1 MKYVDLI
8 NDSRFNFL
16 LEKYLNKDNTVNY
29 IEYFN
34 HFIDNLNEKE
44 IIIPVLGIQ
53 GAGKSSFLNSILM
66 EENILPTDVDETTCV
81 PVEVRYGEDTE
92 KAIVHFVD

>member
-34 HFIDNLNEKE
+34 HFIDNLNDKE

-66 EENILPTDVDETTCV
+66 EDNILPTDVDETTCV

-92 KAIVHFVD
+92 KL